1 MIASVVGVFDEKKK
15 PEVVVLASL
24 FSIQAQSTVEKIRPK
39 AEAVLM
45 SK

>member
-15 PEVVVLASL
+15 TEVVVLASL
-24 FSIQAQSTVEKIRPK
+24 FNIQTQSTVEKVRPK